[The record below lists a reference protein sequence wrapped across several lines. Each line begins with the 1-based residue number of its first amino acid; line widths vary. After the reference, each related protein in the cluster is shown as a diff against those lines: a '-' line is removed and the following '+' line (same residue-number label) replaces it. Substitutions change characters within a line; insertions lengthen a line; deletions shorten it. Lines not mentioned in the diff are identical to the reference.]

1 MLQRTEGPYS
11 CSCAPR
17 IPLIELIVGTRP
29 ESVVKR
35 RINPPRPSWEFAG
48 WDALFVV
55 RGGETSP
62 KKEVS
67 LRGEVC
73 VRKRNSSILSLALLE

>member
-1 MLQRTEGPYS
+1 MQRCWSMLQRTEGPYS

-17 IPLIELIVGTRP
+17 IPLSELIVGTRP

-35 RINPPRPSWEFAG
+35 RINPPLPSWEFTGCA
-48 WDALFVV
+48 ARFAV

-62 KKEVS
+62 RKEVS
-67 LRGEVC
+67 VRGEV
-73 VRKRNSSILSLALLE
+73 